1 MRNICPFREDEDAE
15 SATNPMVEADSAWGY
30 SHLVL
35 GALGLFVYVGAE
47 VSIGSFLVNFFFHQD
62 IAGLGEA
69 QAAKYVSFY
78 SGGAMV
84 GRFMSD
90 LGRAPY
96 PGNARPRT
104 I

>member
-1 MRNICPFREDEDAE
+1 
-15 SATNPMVEADSAWGY
+15 MVVADSAWGY

-47 VSIGSFLVNFFFHQD
+47 VSIGSFLVNFFSHQD

-96 PGNARPRT
+96 PGNVRPRT